1 MNFIYRESEIERES
15 TKFEEF
21 GVVFIYKY
29 VYVYINIYIFIY
41 ILLILGYRPNIRI

>member
-1 MNFIYRESEIERES
+1 MNFIYIESEIERES

-29 VYVYINIYIFIY
+29 VYVYINMYIYLHIIN
-41 ILLILGYRPNIRI
+41 LGI